1 MPPFPVSTSP
11 DSGVILIVAVFLIAA
26 WAGALAG
33 GRGGIALA
41 STILLVMGLG
51 MYALSRGAIH
61 EISAAIFVVGS
72 VLVAARRR
80 ENDAKSTN
88 LFAPTSLYRG
98 VPYRTEEDKR
108 AIAMVDG
115 KAMSFQNNDIMK
127 RFVDDMLSHRQS
139 WFN

>member
-1 MPPFPVSTSP
+1 MPPFPVPASP
-11 DSGVILIVAVFLIAA
+11 DSGGILIVAVFLIVA
-26 WAGALAG
+26 WGGALAG

-61 EISAAIFVVGS
+61 EISAAVFVVGS

-80 ENDAKSTN
+80 ASDVKSTEV
-88 LFAPTSLYRG
+88 FAPTSLYRG
-98 VPYRTEEDKR
+98 VPYRTEDNGIVI
-108 AIAMVDG
+108 AIIDGEAMRFHNDG
-115 KAMSFQNNDIMK
+115 LMK

>member
-1 MPPFPVSTSP
+1 MPPFPVPASP
-11 DSGVILIVAVFLIAA
+11 DSGGILIVAVLLIAA

-41 STILLVMGLG
+41 STILLIIGLG
-51 MYALSRGAIH
+51 IFAVSRGAIH

-72 VLVAARRR
+72 VLVAVRRR
-80 ENDAKSTN
+80 ESDVKSTG

-98 VPYRTEEDKR
+98 VPYQTEGNGLV
-108 AIAMVDG
+108 IAMVDG
-115 KAMSFQNNDIMK
+115 KAMSFQNNDLMK

-139 WFN
+139 WFS

>member
-1 MPPFPVSTSP
+1 MPPFPVSASP
-11 DSGVILIVAVFLIAA
+11 DLGGVLIVAVLLITA
-26 WAGALAG
+26 WGGALAG

-41 STILLVMGLG
+41 STILLIIGLG
-51 MYALSRGAIH
+51 IFAVSRGAIH
-61 EISAAIFVVGS
+61 EISAAVFVVGS

-80 ENDAKSTN
+80 ENDVKSTQM
-88 LFAPTSLYRG
+88 FAPTSLYRG

-115 KAMSFQNNDIMK
+115 RAMSFQNNEIMK